1 MCRGTVTLRFAAAS
15 AACFRSH
22 ANLSAAVCVL
32 RELLIVRTKSAAPYS
47 CVRTENPAPFRRQ
60 DANTPSSRPE
70 VRTENAESF
79 PVSRAVRA
87 AAHPGVR
94 TENPAPFRR
103 QDANTLGAYPMSVRK
118 NGVFLPAKI

>member
-1 MCRGTVTLRFAAAS
+1 MCRGAVTLRFTAAS

-32 RELLIVRTKSAAPYS
+32 RELLIVRTKSAAHYPG
-47 CVRTENPAPFRRQ
+47 VRTENPAPFRRQ

-94 TENPAPFRR
+94 KEKRRSSAGDDMIAPTGG
-103 QDANTLGAYPMSVRK
+103 QNNNESK
-118 NGVFLPAKI
+118 NRALSIYG